1 MKITIVK
8 GYVTKDKVLYGKGDT
23 VEVLDAIGNKL
34 VNEGWAVMAQPT
46 FIAET
51 PVEEPVETQEV
62 DTNEDNAMDL
72 PDVDAAAVVKKGKAK

>member
-8 GYVTKDKVLYGKGDT
+8 GYVTKDKELFGKGDT

-51 PVEEPVETQEV
+51 VEDTVETTEV
-62 DTNEDNAMDL
+62 DTNEENAMDL